1 MNFKPIRKP
10 SVFIWVKP
18 IRKPSVFI
26 WVKPIRKPSVI
37 YWLNPCAKS
46 GLTIKQN
53 KTKQEGVGLVL
64 KTKPNPLTC
73 LPVNLT
79 SKVISLASSLCERS
93 RNARIGDF
101 EPLFSTG
108 FPQSFPHCAFGGD

>member
-18 IRKPSVFI
+18 IRKPSV
-26 WVKPIRKPSVI
+26 I
-37 YWLNPCAKS
+37 YRLNPCAKS
-46 GLTIKQN
+46 GLTLKQN
-53 KTKQEGVGLVL
+53 KTIQDRVGLVL

-73 LPVNLT
+73 LSVNLT
-79 SKVISLASSLCERS
+79 SKVLFLASSFCEHF

-101 EPLFSTG
+101 EPLFSTR

>member
-1 MNFKPIRKP
+1 MFLKP
-10 SVFIWVKP
+10 SEKPLVFGSVN
-18 IRKPSVFI
+18 PS
-26 WVKPIRKPSVI
+26 
-37 YWLNPCAKS
+37 AKGGKS
-46 GLTIKQN
+46 LKQN

-73 LPVNLT
+73 LSVHLT

-101 EPLFSTG
+101 EPLFSTC

>member
-1 MNFKPIRKP
+1 MFLKP
-10 SVFIWVKP
+10 SEKPLVFGSVN
-18 IRKPSVFI
+18 PS
-26 WVKPIRKPSVI
+26 
-37 YWLNPCAKS
+37 AKGGKS
-46 GLTIKQN
+46 LKQN

-73 LPVNLT
+73 LSVNLT

-101 EPLFSTG
+101 EPLFSTC

>member
-1 MNFKPIRKP
+1 MFIKP
-10 SVFIWVKP
+10 STKPLVFGSVN
-18 IRKPSVFI
+18 PS
-26 WVKPIRKPSVI
+26 
-37 YWLNPCAKS
+37 AKGGKS
-46 GLTIKQN
+46 LKQN

-73 LPVNLT
+73 LSVNLT

-108 FPQSFPHCAFGGD
+108 FPQSFPHRVFVGDRRCLGELITGA

>member
-1 MNFKPIRKP
+1 MFLKP
-10 SVFIWVKP
+10 SAKPLVFGSVN
-18 IRKPSVFI
+18 PS
-26 WVKPIRKPSVI
+26 
-37 YWLNPCAKS
+37 AKGGKS
-46 GLTIKQN
+46 LKQN

-73 LPVNLT
+73 LSVNLT
-79 SKVISLASSLCERS
+79 SRVIFLASSFCEHF

-101 EPLFSTG
+101 DPLFSTC

>member
-18 IRKPSVFI
+18 IRKPSV
-26 WVKPIRKPSVI
+26 I
-37 YWLNPCAKS
+37 YRLNPCAKS
-46 GLTIKQN
+46 GLTLKQN
-53 KTKQEGVGLVL
+53 KTIQDRVGLVL

-73 LPVNLT
+73 LSVNLT
-79 SKVISLASSLCERS
+79 SKVLFLASSFCKHF

-101 EPLFSTG
+101 EPLFSTC

>member
-1 MNFKPIRKP
+1 MFAKPREKP
-10 SVFIWVKP
+10 VVLG
-18 IRKPSVFI
+18 V
-26 WVKPIRKPSVI
+26 
-37 YWLNPCAKS
+37 LNPLAN
-46 GLTIKQN
+46 GRLTIKQN

-73 LPVNLT
+73 LSVNLT
-79 SKVISLASSLCERS
+79 SKVLFLASSFCEHF

-101 EPLFSTG
+101 DPLFSTC

>member
-1 MNFKPIRKP
+1 MQLKPDAKP
-10 SVFIWVKP
+10 VVLG
-18 IRKPSVFI
+18 
-26 WVKPIRKPSVI
+26 
-37 YWLNPCAKS
+37 WLNPLANGC
-46 GLTIKQN
+46 LTIKQN
-53 KTKQEGVGLVL
+53 KTKQDRVGLVL

-73 LPVNLT
+73 LSVNLT

-101 EPLFSTG
+101 EPLFSTC